1 MYSLQIQI
9 LRLCY
14 YTKDKKIHSGWENGL
29 AMGKEGSFFK
39 EIQRKF
45 EKER

>member
-1 MYSLQIQI
+1 MQI

-14 YTKDKKIHSGWENGL
+14 DKKDKKIYSGGEKGL
-29 AMGKEGSFFK
+29 VMGKEGSVVK

>member
-1 MYSLQIQI
+1 MYFMRIQI

-14 YTKDKKIHSGWENGL
+14 YNKDKKIYSGWENGL